1 MLTRGFYKLKK
12 IIPLVI
18 VGILVLSGLGASGG
32 TVSENENLISETIVF
47 SEPVVSEKEDYVSVE
62 LEEAT
67 SYLWQTGKPTLPV
80 ISKVY
85 TFPLGTSI
93 DNVEVIFSD
102 TIEKEI
108 SKPVKLSPEVYPE
121 TVEYINIK
129 TTEKEISYSGID
141 IYPEQRYSYRTGAGL
156 NNGERVILL
165 VVSIRPVQYKPQEN
179 LLLYSEIAEIKVD
192 YTPPETPVTFPDE
205 YDLLILTP
213 TIFESTL
220 QRLVDFKNGLST
232 PVNTFMVTLDEIPS
246 GVGVDEQED
255 IKYYIK
261 DAIETWGITYVILV
275 GAGIEDEEIFP
286 VRQAWIRSDDHEDYF
301 PSDLYYADIYDAE
314 MNFTDWDVDGDGKF
328 AEYPGDMPE
337 IDVLPD
343 VYLGRIPCNN
353 VQELNDVIDK
363 IIWYR
368 THNKMLNT
376 ILQMGGDSF
385 TDDDIN
391 EGEYANTKVLEKLPG
406 YSSTRL
412 WASEETLTKAN
423 IGKGFRS
430 LVDFVDF
437 CGHGS
442 VMSIAT
448 HPPKEKSW
456 VPPKTLLSNYPGF
469 LYFDFDLYRAGSSVK
484 YPVCV
489 YKSCSNSKFSEF
501 DTCFSWKTVNK
512 KEGGGIAVY
521 SASGISYGATGINIV
536 ARTTGWM
543 EVKSFEELVSTK
555 IFGDVWGNSI
565 WGYYWTFESSFQ
577 MSDWKTM
584 LEWSL
589 FGDPTLAAEDGDD
602 PKTTHVY
609 RTAQYEFIAG
619 LLDRF
624 PLLARFLELI

>member
-1 MLTRGFYKLKK
+1 MKK

-18 VGILVLSGLGASGG
+18 VGILVLSGLGASAV
-32 TVSENENLISETIVF
+32 TSSENENLISETIVF
-47 SEPVVSEKEDYVSVE
+47 SQPNICEEQDFVSIE

-67 SYLWQTGKPTLPV
+67 SSIWETGKPTLPV
-80 ISKVY
+80 VTKVY
-85 TFPLGTSI
+85 TFPLGTII
-93 DNVEVIFSD
+93 DNVEVVFSN

-121 TVEYINIK
+121 TISNMNVKI
-129 TTEKEISYSGID
+129 TEKEISYSGID
-141 IYPEQRYSYRTGAGL
+141 IYPEQRYGYRTGAGL
-156 NNGERVILL
+156 NNGERVFFL
-165 VVSIRPVQYKPQEN
+165 VISINPVQYKPQEN
-179 LLLYSEIAEIKVD
+179 LILYSEIAEIKVD
-192 YTPPETPVTFPDE
+192 YILPDTPITFPAE

-213 TIFESTL
+213 TIFESAL
-220 QRLVDFKNGLST
+220 QRLVDYKNGLSP
-232 PVNTFMVTLDEIPS
+232 PVNTVMVTLDEIPS
-246 GVGVDEQED
+246 GGGVDEQED
-255 IKYYIK
+255 IKFYIK
-261 DAIETWGITYVILV
+261 DAIETWGITYVLLV
-275 GAGIEDEEIFP
+275 GAGVEGEEIFP

-301 PSDLYYADIYDAE
+301 PSDLYFADIYNSS
-314 MNFTDWDVDGDGKF
+314 MGFSDWDVDEDGKF
-328 AEYPGDMPE
+328 AEYPSDMAE
-337 IDVLPD
+337 VDVLPD
-343 VYLGRIPCNN
+343 VYLGKIPCNN
-353 VQELNDVIDK
+353 VQELNNVIDK

-368 THNKMLNT
+368 NHNKMLNK

-385 TDDDIN
+385 LDDNVN

-406 YSSTRL
+406 YSTTQL

-448 HPPKEKSW
+448 HPPKEKVW
-456 VPPKTLLSNYPGF
+456 VPPKTLISNYPGF
-469 LYFDFDLYRAGSSVK
+469 LYFDFDLYNARNPVK

-489 YKSCSNSKFSEF
+489 YKSCSNSKYSEF

-521 SASGISYGATGINIV
+521 SASGISYGATGTDIV

-565 WGYYWTFESSFQ
+565 TDYYTTFESSFQ

-584 LEWSL
+584 LEWTL

-602 PKTTHVY
+602 PKTTQVY
-609 RTAQYEFIAG
+609 RTVQYEFIAR

>member
-1 MLTRGFYKLKK
+1 LKK

-18 VGILVLSGLGASGG
+18 VGILVLSGLGASAV
-32 TVSENENLISETIVF
+32 TSSENENLISETIVF
-47 SEPVVSEKEDYVSVE
+47 SQPNICEEQDFVSIE

-67 SYLWQTGKPTLPV
+67 SSIWETGKPTLPV
-80 ISKVY
+80 VTKVY
-85 TFPLGTSI
+85 TFPLGTII
-93 DNVEVIFSD
+93 DNVEVVFSN

-121 TVEYINIK
+121 TISNMNVKI
-129 TTEKEISYSGID
+129 TEKEISYSGID
-141 IYPEQRYSYRTGAGL
+141 IYPEQRYGYRTGAGL
-156 NNGERVILL
+156 NNGERVFFL
-165 VVSIRPVQYKPQEN
+165 VISINPVQYKPQEN
-179 LLLYSEIAEIKVD
+179 LILYSEIAEIKVD
-192 YTPPETPVTFPDE
+192 YILPDTPITFPAE

-213 TIFESTL
+213 TIFESAL
-220 QRLVDFKNGLST
+220 QRLVDYKNGLSP
-232 PVNTFMVTLDEIPS
+232 PVNTVMVTLDEIPS
-246 GVGVDEQED
+246 GGGVDEQED
-255 IKYYIK
+255 IKFYIK
-261 DAIETWGITYVILV
+261 DAIETWGITYVLLV
-275 GAGIEDEEIFP
+275 GAGVEGEEIFP

-301 PSDLYYADIYDAE
+301 PSDLYFADIYNSS
-314 MNFTDWDVDGDGKF
+314 MGFSDWDVDEDGKF
-328 AEYPGDMPE
+328 AEYPSDMAE
-337 IDVLPD
+337 VDVLPD
-343 VYLGRIPCNN
+343 VYLGKIPCNN
-353 VQELNDVIDK
+353 VQELNNVIDK

-368 THNKMLNT
+368 NHNKMLNK

-385 TDDDIN
+385 LDDNVN

-406 YSSTRL
+406 YSTTQL

-448 HPPKEKSW
+448 HPPKEKVW
-456 VPPKTLLSNYPGF
+456 VPPKTLISNYPGF
-469 LYFDFDLYRAGSSVK
+469 LYFDFDLYNARNPVK

-489 YKSCSNSKFSEF
+489 YKSCSNSKYSEF

-521 SASGISYGATGINIV
+521 SASGISYGATGTDIV

-565 WGYYWTFESSFQ
+565 TDYYTTFESSFQ

-584 LEWSL
+584 LEWTL

-602 PKTTHVY
+602 PKTTQVY
-609 RTAQYEFIAG
+609 RTVQYEFIAR